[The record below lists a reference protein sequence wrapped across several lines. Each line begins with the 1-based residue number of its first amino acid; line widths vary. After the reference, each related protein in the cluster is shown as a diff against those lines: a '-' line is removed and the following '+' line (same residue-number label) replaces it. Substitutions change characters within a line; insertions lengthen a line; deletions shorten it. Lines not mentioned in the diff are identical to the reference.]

1 MPREFPGLPDAL
13 YRNNDDGTFID
24 VTARAGLGARGRGMG
39 CLAADFDDDG
49 WIDILVANDAEPNT
63 LWRNRH
69 DGTF

>member
-1 MPREFPGLPDAL
+1 
-13 YRNNDDGTFID
+13 
-24 VTARAGLGARGRGMG
+24 MG
-39 CLAADFDDDG
+39 CLAANFDDDG